1 MGGSVSGVKKNH
13 KKSENRGPETPA
25 SLPENNKTWPP
36 NQHKLDM
43 AANVTVKF
51 IKKRPKKGK
60 RLKGYITERFMSG
73 NAVIM
78 LIF

>member
-13 KKSENRGPETPA
+13 KKSDYRRPETPA

-36 NQHKLDM
+36 NRHKLDM

-51 IKKRPKKGK
+51 IKKGPKRVKG
-60 RLKGYITERFMSG
+60 
-73 NAVIM
+73 
-78 LIF
+78 